1 MFSKE
6 YLFRECNMNN
16 HCLGALLKEPIRW
29 EDTLIQE
36 IFIMEVVV
44 TEEENEAFFK
54 NILINAIES
63 EGNIKIKAF
72 IDDPH
77 KTKTITIDTSN
88 IFEIEKVE

>member
-1 MFSKE
+1 
-6 YLFRECNMNN
+6 MNN
-16 HCLGALLKEPIRW
+16 HYLGALLKEPIRW

-77 KTKTITIDTSN
+77 NTKTITIDTSN

>member
-1 MFSKE
+1 
-6 YLFRECNMNN
+6 MNN